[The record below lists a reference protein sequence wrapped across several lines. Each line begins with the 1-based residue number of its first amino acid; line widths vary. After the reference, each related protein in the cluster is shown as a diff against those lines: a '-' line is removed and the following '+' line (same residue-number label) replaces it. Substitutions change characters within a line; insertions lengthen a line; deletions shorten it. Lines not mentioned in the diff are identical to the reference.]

1 MSDDY
6 YRPTLTFPAP
16 GAYNATQVRLYG
28 VMPKQRNSV
37 IYPLKNQ
44 LIQEQAG
51 EINLGISVTSGDND
65 RDLSLNDTTKKKW
78 EALKKKC
85 QEEGMRSASGAPCED
100 DAFLF
105 KKIVDG
111 KIDFPVDLPVFYV
124 TQVPIESKRMGT
136 VTLTASIS
144 LADAVAAGKVISA
157 GIVVAYAFEGHTYDL
172 PKPKIMIIPTLP
184 EPSIPAD
191 DSGFDRK
198 ESAGYA
204 VWIVDKLDECIE
216 FEMNQ
221 GFVEQL
227 VLESNLP
234 GKRAPN
240 MYAGRM
246 MMGHRSGRLSE

>member
-1 MSDDY
+1 MSDTF

-28 VMPKQRNSV
+28 VIPKQNAGIV
-37 IYPLKNQ
+37 YPLKSQ

-51 EINLGISVTSGDND
+51 DVKLGVNVTTGDEAED
-65 RDLSLNDTTKKKW
+65 RKLHARIKGLWDGLTSREN
-78 EALKKKC
+78 EASESPRGGNC
-85 QEEGMRSASGAPCED
+85 GI
-100 DAFLF
+100 DAVLF
-105 KKIVDG
+105 KQIVDG
-111 KIDFPVDLPVFYV
+111 KLDFPRDLPLSYV
-124 TQVPIESKRMGT
+124 TQVPIETKKMGT
-136 VTLTASIS
+136 VALTASIS
-144 LADAVAAGKVISA
+144 LADAVAARKVISA

-184 EPSIPAD
+184 EPRIPDD

-198 ESAGYA
+198 ESEGYA